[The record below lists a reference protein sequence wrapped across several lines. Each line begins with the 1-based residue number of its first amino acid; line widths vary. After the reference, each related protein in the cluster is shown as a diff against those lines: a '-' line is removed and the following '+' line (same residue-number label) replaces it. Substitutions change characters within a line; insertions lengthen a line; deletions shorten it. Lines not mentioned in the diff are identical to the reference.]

1 MNTSIIRET
10 LTHAKLAGR
19 TNLSGSMS
27 VSMPTRTRST
37 VAILSAVFSAFI
49 LTTLATP
56 AFAGP
61 ADSAILAVA
70 DFNQDGVSDL
80 LAEKVNAT
88 NPGLLWVI
96 PINPTTGLRAAG
108 ASGFPLQLQQGYEF
122 LAVGNFDG
130 NLEGQSQIAARKTS
144 GLPANEIGTVR
155 LWDLTAD
162 GTGLT
167 TAPEGVLAIAPDPIY
182 SLIGVG
188 DLDANG
194 VDDFVFEQANCDAP
208 AVCPNPGLMRVYLMS
223 TSMTQLGDA
232 QHPLINVPFEGCT
245 GACFGAPHE
254 TFGVA
259 DANGDGFADIVL
271 ARRDASPTDRPNANG
286 NLRTFLMQGD
296 GLGAL
301 TVTGQAF
308 IFDLPGLEYNFLGF
322 GLLDQNQRADLLFEK
337 ISGGNVG
344 LIQARLMGCCGVA
357 GNTTALTL
365 PFYITNLGTTNSY
378 IGNGKFDSD
387 VNTDLV
393 VINNTTG
400 QVRAVLLNMDPSDT
414 GNASLADRAVD
425 LKKGSAFPVVLDGI
439 EWANRAAGAA
449 TFP

>member
-1 MNTSIIRET
+1 MNTSIIQGN
-10 LTHAKLAGR
+10 LTKANLADN
-19 TNLSGSMS
+19 TNLSGPKS
-27 VSMPTRTRST
+27 VSMPTKARST

-61 ADSAILAVA
+61 GSLIPVAVA

-80 LAEKVNAT
+80 LAEKVDAT
-88 NPGLLWVI
+88 NTGLLWVI
-96 PINPTTGLRAAG
+96 PIDSATSLRLVG
-108 ASGFPLQLQQGYEF
+108 ASGFPLQLQNGYEF
-122 LAVGNFDG
+122 LAVGNFNG

-144 GLPANEIGTVR
+144 GTPANEIGVVR
-155 LWDLTAD
+155 LWDLSAD

-167 TAPEGVLAIAPDPIY
+167 TAPEGVLAFAPDPIY

-188 DLDANG
+188 DLDDNG

-208 AVCPNPGLMRVYLMS
+208 AVCPNPGLMRAYLME
-223 TSMTQLGDA
+223 TSMTLLA
-232 QHPLINVPFEGCT
+232 IAHPLINAGFPV
-245 GACFGAPHE
+245 PHE

-271 ARRDASPTDRPNANG
+271 ARRDADPTTRPNANG

-308 IFDLPGLEYNFLGF
+308 TFDLPGLEYNFLGF
-322 GLLDQNQRADLLFEK
+322 GRLDQNQRADLLFEK
-337 ISGGNVG
+337 NSGTNTG
-344 LIQARLMGCCGVA
+344 LIQTRLMQVLSLSGILS
-357 GNTTALTL
+357 NELSL

-393 VINNTTG
+393 VINNSTG
-400 QVRAVLLNMDPSDT
+400 QVRAVLLDLDPSNT
-414 GNASLADRAVD
+414 GNASLADRAAD
-425 LKKGSAFPVVLDGI
+425 LTTGSAFPVVLDGV
-439 EWANRAAGAA
+439 EWANRATGAV

>member
-1 MNTSIIRET
+1 MNSSMMQVI
-10 LTHAKLAGR
+10 LTQAKLAGR
-19 TNLSGSMS
+19 TNLSG
-27 VSMPTRTRST
+27 PTPVGMRARSRST

-61 ADSAILAVA
+61 LDSEIIAVA

-80 LAEKVNAT
+80 LAEKVDAT

-96 PINPTTGLRAAG
+96 PIDSATSLRLAG
-108 ASGFPLQLQQGYEF
+108 ASGFPLQLQNGYEF
-122 LAVGNFDG
+122 LAVGNFNG
-130 NLEGQSQIAARKTS
+130 NLEGQSQIAARKTA
-144 GLPANEIGTVR
+144 GLPANEIGAVR
-155 LWDLTAD
+155 LWDLEPD
-162 GTGLT
+162 GKGLT
-167 TAPEGVLAIAPDPIY
+167 TAPEGVMAFAPEPIY
-182 SLIGVG
+182 RLIGVG

-194 VDDFVFEQANCDAP
+194 VDDFVFEQANCDPP
-208 AVCPNPGLMRVYLMS
+208 AVCPNPGLIRAYLMN
-223 TSMTQLGDA
+223 TSMALLKIA
-232 QHPLINVPFEGCT
+232 HPLINAGFAV
-245 GACFGAPHE
+245 PHE
-254 TFGVA
+254 VFGVA
-259 DANGDGFADIVL
+259 DVNIDGFADIVL
-271 ARRDASPTDRPNANG
+271 ARRDADPATRANANG

-337 ISGGNVG
+337 TSVTNTG
-344 LIQARLMGCCGVA
+344 LIQARLMEATTVPIG
-357 GNTTALTL
+357 TTALTL

-393 VINNTTG
+393 VINNSTG
-400 QVRAVLLNMDPSDT
+400 QVRAILLDMDPSNT
-414 GNASLADRAVD
+414 GNASLADRAAD
-425 LKKGSAFPVVLDGI
+425 LTTGSAFPVVLDGI
-439 EWANRAAGAA
+439 EWANRATGAV
-449 TFP
+449 TFAP